1 MDAIM
6 WTLTGIFIYLAIG
19 YIFVLYFEAY
29 EHGFWVEIRTMLFWF
44 PLIVIFVVCLIY
56 FGCKEIYERL
66 KKYEQRRL

>member
-1 MDAIM
+1 MDCIM

-44 PLIVIFVVCLIY
+44 PLIVIFAICLIY
-56 FGCKEIYERL
+56 FGWKELYRKYFKKGDIRL
-66 KKYEQRRL
+66 

>member
-6 WTLTGIFIYLAIG
+6 WTLTGIFIHLAIG
-19 YIFVLYFEAY
+19 YVFVLYFEAY

-66 KKYEQRRL
+66 KKYEHRRL